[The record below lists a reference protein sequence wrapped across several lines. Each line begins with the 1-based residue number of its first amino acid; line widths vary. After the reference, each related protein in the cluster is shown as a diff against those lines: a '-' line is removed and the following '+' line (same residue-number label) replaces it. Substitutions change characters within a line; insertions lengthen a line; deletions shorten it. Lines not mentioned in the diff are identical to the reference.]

1 MNLVS
6 ALNSAALAEEVKPFR
21 ELVNQEFYY
30 SRYPD
35 VQKAGVEAWVHYLTY
50 GMAED
55 RQPRGDFD
63 PNYYRTAY
71 QAEIGAESPFRH
83 WIAIGREKGLVGH
96 PWINDP
102 AVNDAESML
111 PFFDAGFYLDKNADI
126 ARTGVDPFE
135 HFVNFGWKENRDP
148 NNWFKIVEY
157 VAMNDWLAETGINPF
172 SHYVLIGR
180 ELGLMPAF
188 ERSPDDLHLHDIDR
202 FQYDLISADLDAKY
216 YISQLPA
223 GEPRPDDCVVHY
235 IREGAVAGY
244 DPNNW
249 FSTRG
254 YLANNEDVR
263 ASGVNP
269 LFHYLCEGVHEGR
282 SYTLNASS
290 NVSEYSV
297 QDKPNAGDVSSEIFS
312 QHLSYTSPGPNFEA
326 LDTGIIRSRSPRAKL
341 ITYYLPQFH
350 SVPENDAWWGLG
362 FTEWRN
368 VIRGQPRYRGHQQPR
383 VPEQLGFYDLSNIDV
398 MKKQIELARSAGIY
412 GFCFYYYNF
421 NGRRILEKPV
431 DAFLAEKKLDFPFT
445 IMWAN
450 ENWTRTWDGLDRSV
464 LLQQDHKPEGDRAF
478 LADIARHFA
487 DERYMRIDGRP
498 LFFIYRPGQVPQA
511 RQRFA
516 DWRSTLEK
524 DYGEKPLI
532 FMAQG
537 FDDIDPR
544 IYDLDGAIEF
554 PPHKVC
560 KDMQPLNAGLEIFD
574 PSFTGHVISYA
585 ETIERSLR
593 ESPPDF
599 PLIKAAVPSWD
610 NEARRP
616 GRGMTLQGATPSHYE
631 RWLRELVQRSD
642 EFPVYG
648 ERIVAVNA
656 WNEWAE
662 GAYLE
667 PDAYNGAAYLNA
679 TARALVG
686 SPPPASL
693 SRHQIVI
700 VGHDAYRHGA
710 QLLVRNLADVF
721 SQRFGFDVHIV
732 VCGDGPLL
740 DEYRHLATTCTTI
753 QSRNQQE
760 GEALARRFIS
770 QGINRALVNTTVS
783 GWIIPALKSAGFRVT
798 ALVHELPQL
807 ISEYG
812 LQSETSSISSNAD
825 VIVFPADLVRDA
837 FLKISGNPRGQV
849 VTRPQGLYRTDIRS
863 VSAKAKV
870 EIRERLGLPRNAK
883 VVINVGYADMRKGFD
898 IFLRAARTLC
908 AKREEVF
915 FVWVGSGTQ
924 DVERWLLADIRASAF
939 GDRVFMTGYTE
950 HVADYYAAADAFFLT
965 SREDPFPSVVLEA
978 LAAELPIVAT
988 RGLCGTNSLVENFGV
1003 LVDVNNEAEHVAALE
1018 RALKLASTK
1027 KVRGRKKIEESFRFD
1042 DYCFDLA
1049 RNLYPEL
1056 PKISV
1061 IVPNYNYAQYLESRL
1076 HSIFRQTH
1084 PVFEVI
1090 VLDDLSSDNSISI
1103 IRGVVSRFQRKIEL
1117 VENRENSGSVFK
1129 QWRKGLELA
1138 RGDYVWIAEA
1148 DDDCDERF
1156 LQSVLAR
1163 MVRDG
1168 ATVGFSDSWQ
1178 MGSLGERLGDSYR
1191 GYLGEEAPGA
1201 FEASFSVGGHD
1212 FAESYLSIKNVILNV
1227 SGAVFSRRAM
1237 MKAFESVGRELYDY
1251 KVAGDWRLYVELC
1264 AQEGSMFSYVA
1275 QPLNGHR
1282 RHHSS
1287 VTHSLNN
1294 VKHYKEIREV
1304 QRRAENVV
1312 GELSDSLKA
1321 TRAAYLIK
1329 VKKYLGIQSDPA

>member
-6 ALNSAALAEEVKPFR
+6 ALNSASLAEEVKPFR
-21 ELVNQEFYY
+21 ELINQEFYY

-35 VQKAGVEAWVHYLTY
+35 VRQAGIEAWVHYLTH

-63 PNYYRTAY
+63 PNYYRIAY
-71 QAEIGAESPFRH
+71 AAEIGSEAPFRH
-83 WIAIGREKGLVGH
+83 WIAIGRVKGFVGH

-102 AVNDAESML
+102 AVNDAEAML
-111 PFFDAGFYLDKNADI
+111 PLFDAGFYLTKNADI
-126 ARTGVDPFE
+126 ARTGVDPFD
-135 HFVNFGWKENRDP
+135 HFVNSGWKENRDP
-148 NNWFKIVEY
+148 NSWFKISEY
-157 VAMNDWLAETGINPF
+157 VKINPWLAETGINPF

-180 ELGLMPAF
+180 ELGLMPAI
-188 ERSPDDLHLHDIDR
+188 EQSSNELHLNGIDR
-202 FQYDLISADLDAKY
+202 FQYDLISADFDIEFY
-216 YISQLPA
+216 VSQLPV
-223 GEPRPDDCVVHY
+223 GVLRPDDCVVHY
-235 IREGAVAGY
+235 IKEGAVAGY

-263 ASGVNP
+263 TSGVNP

-282 SYTLNASS
+282 SYSLDVS
-290 NVSEYSV
+290 NDKSEISV
-297 QDKPNAGDVSSEIFS
+297 QLKSSEGVIATDIFS
-312 QHLSYTSPGPNFEA
+312 HHLSYTAPGPNFEV

-341 ITYYLPQFH
+341 IAYYLPQFH
-350 SVPENDAWWGLG
+350 SVPENDSWWGLG

-368 VIRGQPRYRGHQQPR
+368 VVRGQPRYRGHQQPR
-383 VPEQLGFYDLSNIDV
+383 VPEQLGFYDLSNTDV
-398 MKKQIELARSAGIY
+398 MKKQIDLARAAGVY

-421 NGRRILEKPV
+421 NGRRILEKPIE
-431 DAFLAEKKLDFPFT
+431 AFLEDKELDFPFT

-487 DERYMRIDGRP
+487 DQRYMRIDGRP
-498 LFFIYRPGQVPQA
+498 LFFIYRPGQIPEA
-511 RQRFA
+511 RKRFA
-516 DWRSTLEK
+516 EWRLILEK
-524 DYGEKPLI
+524 EYGEKPLI

-544 IYDLDGAIEF
+544 TYDLDGAIEF

-642 EFPVYG
+642 EYPVYG

-693 SRHQIVI
+693 SRHPIVI

-721 SQRFGFDVHIV
+721 SQRFGFDVHVV

-740 DEYRHLATTCTTI
+740 DEYRRLATTCSTV
-753 QSRNQQE
+753 QRRNQQE
-760 GEALARRFIS
+760 GEALARRLVS

-783 GWIIPALKSAGFRVT
+783 GWIIPALKSAGFRVA

-812 LQSETSSISSNAD
+812 LQSEASTISSNAD
-825 VIVFPADLVRDA
+825 AIVFPADLVRDA
-837 FLKISGNPRGQV
+837 FLEISGNPRGQV
-849 VTRPQGLYRTDIRS
+849 VTRPQGLYRADIQS
-863 VSAKAKV
+863 VSAKAKA
-870 EIRERLGLPRNAK
+870 EIRKRLGLPRNAK

-908 AKREEVF
+908 AKRDDVV

-924 DVERWLLADIRASAF
+924 DAERWQMADIRAS
-939 GDRVFMTGYTE
+939 GLDNRIFMTGYTE
-950 HVADYYAAADAFFLT
+950 RVADYYAAADAFFLT

-978 LAAELPIVAT
+978 LAAQIPIVAT
-988 RGLCGTNSLVENFGV
+988 RGFCGTNSLVEKLGL
-1003 LVDVNNEAEHVAALE
+1003 LVDVNNEDEQVAALE
-1018 RALKLASTK
+1018 WALKLPQTRHAN
-1027 KVRGRKKIEESFRFD
+1027 GRNLVEEKFRFD

-1049 RNLYPEL
+1049 RTLFPDL
-1056 PKISV
+1056 PKVSV
-1061 IVPNYNYAQYLESRL
+1061 IVPNYNYARYLESRL
-1076 HSIFRQTH
+1076 QSVFRQTH

-1090 VLDDLSSDNSISI
+1090 VLDDVSTDNSTSV
-1103 IRGVVSRFQRKIEL
+1103 IREVSDKFRRKIDL
-1117 VENRENSGSVFK
+1117 IPNTENSGSVFR
-1129 QWRKGLELA
+1129 QWRKGIELA
-1138 RGDYVWIAEA
+1138 RGDYIWIAEA

-1156 LQSVLAR
+1156 LQLVLAR
-1163 MVRDG
+1163 MMRDG

-1191 GYLGEEAPGA
+1191 SYLGEEAPGA
-1201 FEASFSVGGHD
+1201 FEASFSVSGHQ
-1212 FAESYLSIKNVILNV
+1212 FAARYLSIKNVILNV
-1227 SGAVFSRRAM
+1227 SGVVFNRSAM
-1237 MKAFESVGRELYDY
+1237 LKAIECVGDELYGY
-1251 KVAGDWRLYVELC
+1251 RVAGDWRLYVELC
-1264 AQEGSMFSYVA
+1264 AQEGSLFSYEA
-1275 QPLNGHR
+1275 QSLNGHR
-1282 RHHSS
+1282 RHQSS
-1287 VTHSLNN
+1287 VTHRLNN
-1294 VKHYKEIREV
+1294 LQHYNEIRDV
-1304 QRRAENVV
+1304 QCRAEKLV
-1312 GELSDSLKA
+1312 GGLPASLELA
-1321 TRAAYLIK
+1321 RAAYLIK
-1329 VKKYLGIQSDPA
+1329 VKKYLGIESDQV